1 MKGVRWVKQ
10 SLFGFQ
16 AEFRENV
23 KGLGFENKTDFHPQC
38 VLGKY
43 FQSKKLLQGKYQIQG
58 TISKM
63 GPQG

>member
-1 MKGVRWVKQ
+1 M
-10 SLFGFQ
+10 FGFQ